1 MWILLLIEVAV
12 AMWGG
17 TLLGAAVFRDWKTFG
32 ATTGFVVGLVSF
44 YAIGDWLVGFNQ
56 VLLGQ

>member
-1 MWILLLIEVAV
+1 
-12 AMWGG
+12 MWGG

-32 ATTGFVVGLVSF
+32 AITGFVVGLVSF